1 MVFKTRVTE
10 LLGVEYPLIQG
21 GMYGVSRAEL
31 VSAVSNAGG
40 LGILHAFTC
49 GDPEGLVEEIRR
61 TRGMTDK
68 PFGVNVTLLPTYE
81 DRDIEAFFDVA
92 LSEGIRIFE
101 TAGSNPEPWMKK
113 LKEAGAIVM
122 HKCPSLR
129 FARKAEEVG
138 CDAVILNGFEGAGHP
153 GEDEVSSLV
162 LIRAAVEVLRVPVIA
177 AGGFGDGRGLLAAFA
192 LGAEGVLLG
201 TRFMATKEAPVHPKV
216 KEALIRA
223 TQRDTVLIE
232 RSLRRPLRILKN
244 KHAERILELERQGAT
259 FDQLKSLI
267 KGEFSKKALQE
278 GDTEGGLI
286 VCGQIVAT
294 IKDIPLVEELIRR
307 MIEEFKRTL
316 AYLNSLLL

>member
-68 PFGVNVTLLPTYE
+68 PLGVNVTLLPTYE
-81 DRDIEAFFDVA
+81 DRDVEAFFDVA

-223 TQRDTVLIE
+223 TERDTVLIE

-294 IKDIPLVEELIRR
+294 IKDIPSVEELIRR

>member
-49 GDPEGLVEEIRR
+49 GDPEGLVEEIKR

>member
-1 MVFKTRVTE
+1 MVLKTRVTE
-10 LLGVEYPLIQG
+10 LLGVEYPIIQG

-49 GDPEGLVEEIRR
+49 ENPEGLVEEIKR

-68 PFGVNVTLLPTYE
+68 PFGVNVTLLPTHD

-92 LSEGIRIFE
+92 LSEGVRIFE

-201 TRFMATKEAPVHPKV
+201 TRFMATKEALVHPKV

-223 TQRDTVLIE
+223 TEGDTVLIE

-259 FDQLKSLI
+259 FDELKSLI

-294 IKDIPLVEELIRR
+294 IKDIPSVEELIRR
-307 MIEEFKRTL
+307 MIEEFKRRL
-316 AYLNSLLL
+316 EYLNSLLL

>member
-1 MVFKTRVTE
+1 
-10 LLGVEYPLIQG
+10 
-21 GMYGVSRAEL
+21 MYGVSRAEL

-68 PFGVNVTLLPTYE
+68 PLGVNVTLLPTYE
-81 DRDIEAFFDVA
+81 DRDVEAFFDVA

-223 TQRDTVLIE
+223 TERDTVLIE

-294 IKDIPLVEELIRR
+294 IKDIPSVEELIRR

>member
-1 MVFKTRVTE
+1 M
-10 LLGVEYPLIQG
+10 
-21 GMYGVSRAEL
+21 
-31 VSAVSNAGG
+31 
-40 LGILHAFTC
+40 
-49 GDPEGLVEEIRR
+49 
-61 TRGMTDK
+61 
-68 PFGVNVTLLPTYE
+68 
-81 DRDIEAFFDVA
+81 A

-223 TQRDTVLIE
+223 TERDTVLIE

-294 IKDIPLVEELIRR
+294 IKDIPSVEELIRR